1 MKVMSTWSAKPGAL
15 NEAIAR
21 FLKGEAAPVE
31 GVTLLGRWHS
41 VDSSIGFS
49 LYETD
54 SPAKLHAGALRW
66 VNLLEMKTYV
76 VIEDAEAGAN
86 FAQFGGK

>member
-1 MKVMSTWSAKPGAL
+1 MKVMSTWSARPGAFDD
-15 NEAIAR
+15 AIER

-31 GVTLLGRWHS
+31 GVKLLGRWHS
-41 VDSSIGFS
+41 VDLSTGFS

-54 SPAKLHAGALRW
+54 DPAALHRGALRW
-66 VNLLEMKTYV
+66 VDLLELQTYV

-86 FAQFGGK
+86 FAQFAGK